1 LIVLRLGKFIYSS
14 YDMLEKIIVVF
25 QNVVNVEMNS
35 DLVVIF

>member
-1 LIVLRLGKFIYSS
+1 
-14 YDMLEKIIVVF
+14 MLEKIIVVF